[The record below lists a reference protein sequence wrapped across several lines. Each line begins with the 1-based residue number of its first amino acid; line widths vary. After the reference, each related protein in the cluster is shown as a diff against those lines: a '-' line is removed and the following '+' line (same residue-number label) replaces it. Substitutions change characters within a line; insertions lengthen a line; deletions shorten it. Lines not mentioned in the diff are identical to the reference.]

1 MKDNLYLTPH
11 LQEQTQSPLLNIN
24 SYMHHTTC
32 LIIDD
37 DPDDQEI
44 FALAL
49 EEIGPAYHCAF
60 ANNATDALAQLQQ
73 NAVSPDYIFLDLNMP
88 RINGLQC
95 LAELKRMPSTKAIPV
110 VMYSTSSEHHF
121 SSQAMAA
128 GATAFVSKPS
138 RISDLV
144 QILKDIFSR
153 IHQK

>member
-1 MKDNLYLTPH
+1 
-11 LQEQTQSPLLNIN
+11 
-24 SYMHHTTC
+24 MHHTTC

-60 ANNATDALAQLQQ
+60 ANNATDALQQLQ
-73 NAVSPDYIFLDLNMP
+73 ARKVSPDYIFLDLNMP

-95 LAELKRMPSTKAIPV
+95 LVELKKLPVTQAIPV
-110 VMYSTSSEHHF
+110 VMYSTSSELHF

-138 RISDLV
+138 RIGDLV
-144 QILKDIFSR
+144 LILKDLFAKIDR
-153 IHQK
+153 D

>member
-1 MKDNLYLTPH
+1 M
-11 LQEQTQSPLLNIN
+11 Q
-24 SYMHHTTC
+24 HTTC

-49 EEIGPAYHCAF
+49 AEVGPDYQCSF
-60 ANNATDALAQLQQ
+60 ASNATDALQQLQT
-73 NAVSPDYIFLDLNMP
+73 NSPAPDYIFLDLNMP

-95 LAELKRMPSTKAIPV
+95 LVELKRLPATQTIPV

-128 GATAFVSKPS
+128 GASAFVSKPS

-144 QILKDIFSR
+144 SILKDIFSR
-153 IHQK
+153 MQEA

>member
-1 MKDNLYLTPH
+1 MR
-11 LQEQTQSPLLNIN
+11 
-24 SYMHHTTC
+24 HTTC

-44 FALAL
+44 FALAI
-49 EEIGPAYHCAF
+49 EEMGPAYHCSF
-60 ANNATDALAQLQQ
+60 ANNATDALQQLQASQ
-73 NAVSPDYIFLDLNMP
+73 PTPDYIFLDLNMP

-95 LAELKRMPSTKAIPV
+95 LAELKKIPATQSIPV

-121 SSQAMAA
+121 SSLAMAA

-144 QILKDIFSR
+144 VILKDIFSK
-153 IHQK
+153 IQGA